1 MCTVLSRICVGAIP
15 LHFPCDFSTIKLTE
29 TNTRKVNQNVS
40 VMICTRYSS
49 TRFLSGRDA
58 YFFGPLLK
66 RLNFEIS
73 SKFFQLERRALIRL
87 NLILYIFFFFRKV
100 LFEFWKHGE
109 KITRH
114 RIRTGMRWTR
124 NEMLWW
130 NSIKIESVTF
140 RPPFLC
146 VVSTSQCAL
155 YTEWFSFFFSYIP
168 YGSI

>member
-1 MCTVLSRICVGAIP
+1 
-15 LHFPCDFSTIKLTE
+15 
-29 TNTRKVNQNVS
+29 
-40 VMICTRYSS
+40 MICTRYSS

-87 NLILYIFFFFRKV
+87 NLILYFFFFRKV

-124 NEMLWW
+124 NEML
-130 NSIKIESVTF
+130 
-140 RPPFLC
+140 
-146 VVSTSQCAL
+146 
-155 YTEWFSFFFSYIP
+155 
-168 YGSI
+168 